1 MDQNRVDGEIE
12 TLIKKEVKEK
22 LTKKIKVLKKEI
34 NSKLK
39 DFN

>member
-22 LTKKIKVLKKEI
+22 LGKKIKSLKKDI
-34 NSKLK
+34 NDKLK
-39 DFN
+39 NFE